1 MTEHICDAGHFD
13 RSICPEP
20 CGMMHSYCSI
30 CDRMMDYCYWIAQDK
45 LVYACYTI
53 AYPKADGT
61 LELERDA
68 HFKIREYKTPESA
81 RRWARQPGAVVLRLV
96 VTP

>member
-1 MTEHICDAGHFD
+1 MAEHICDAGYFD

-30 CDRMMDYCYWIAQDK
+30 CDRMMGDCYWITHDK

-61 LELERDA
+61 LELERDT

-81 RRWARQPGAVVLRLV
+81 RRWARRPGAVVLRLV

>member
-1 MTEHICDAGHFD
+1 MTEHICDAG
-13 RSICPEP
+13 
-20 CGMMHSYCSI
+20 
-30 CDRMMDYCYWIAQDK
+30 QV
-45 LVYACYTI
+45 VYACYTI

-61 LELERDA
+61 LELERDT

-81 RRWARQPGAVVLRLV
+81 RRWARPGAVVLRLV